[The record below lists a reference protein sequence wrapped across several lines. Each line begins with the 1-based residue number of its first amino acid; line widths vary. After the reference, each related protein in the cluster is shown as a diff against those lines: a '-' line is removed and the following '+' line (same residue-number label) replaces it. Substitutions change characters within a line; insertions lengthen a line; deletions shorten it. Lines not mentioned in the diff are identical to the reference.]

1 MASSFGECFGS
12 TRSRLVPELQ
22 AALEELGIKD
32 PGPDMVETRRS
43 GEARRVGDAAREN
56 PPRPPP
62 SPLLPLCMRVLHSTP
77 RSFAFVA
84 FGIDAETDLQGERA
98 LTCTVERL
106 CKQLIRDESM
116 LVWMILNDGL
126 GWVILICAWTNLG

>member
-22 AALEELGIKD
+22 AALEELGLKD
-32 PGPDMVETRRS
+32 PGPDMVETRRAKHA
-43 GEARRVGDAAREN
+43 EWVMLLAKI
-56 PPRPPP
+56 PPAPLHPP
-62 SPLLPLCMRVLHSTP
+62 SSPYACECSTAPRVLSLLSLLAST
-77 RSFAFVA
+77 
-84 FGIDAETDLQGERA
+84 ETDWHGERA
-98 LTCTVERL
+98 LTGTVERL

-116 LVWMILNDGL
+116 LVWMIRNDGL